1 VICKS
6 LTSTADHIMRI
17 ELLEVQVISLVM
29 LTGAGAEAPTPIMT
43 SCEKSLSP
51 KLLMAVVLNL
61 YVLPERTPSDSLV
74 VN

>member
-1 VICKS
+1 
-6 LTSTADHIMRI
+6 
-17 ELLEVQVISLVM
+17 M